1 LHEIRNAEKAMAKTV
16 RAAKRPQIPASDAKN
31 RPRDTQPEISENGG
45 QNSPPD
51 EKLPQIRNAEK
62 AIPKTGRAAK
72 RPQIPAFRAENGPP
86 DTQPEIPENDTENSN
101 PRRMALPATG
111 QYSNHM
117 TMYDH
122 VISIPRRLP
131 SAA

>member
-1 LHEIRNAEKAMAKTV
+1 VPPTRRTESRNAEKAVTTTSRNAKT
-16 RAAKRPQIPASDAKN
+16 
-31 RPRDTQPEISENGG
+31 
-45 QNSPPD
+45 
-51 EKLPQIRNAEK
+51 
-62 AIPKTGRAAK
+62 
-72 RPQIPAFRAENGPP
+72 PQIPAFRAENGPP
-86 DTQPEIPENDTENSN
+86 DTQPENPENDTENSN